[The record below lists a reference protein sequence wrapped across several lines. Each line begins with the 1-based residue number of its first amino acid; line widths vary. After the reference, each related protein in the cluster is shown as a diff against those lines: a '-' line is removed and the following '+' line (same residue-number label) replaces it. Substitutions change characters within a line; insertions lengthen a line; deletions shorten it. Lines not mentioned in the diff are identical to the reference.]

1 MPYVSNPYA
10 PKARKLAINML
21 KRERLSKAET
31 ARRYGVH
38 RSTIGR
44 WLKRATKHSG
54 EHIPT
59 ISSRPHRHPR
69 ELSQHVIARIIVLR
83 KTLKRCAPVLHAH
96 LVSEGYKVSLPSV
109 QRTLKRQGLV
119 RPRRQARF
127 FTPIPRPEVNKPGDL
142 VEVDTIHYVRPD
154 YTRFYIYTLID
165 LYSRLAYASYSPILN
180 QITSVSV
187 IKQAQKELGFPFKVV
202 QTDNGPEFRDY
213 VNLALMSK
221 YIRLRH
227 SRVRKPNDN
236 AHLER
241 FNRTIQEECFNGRLP
256 DEEVIKSKLTKYL
269 KYYNT
274 ERLHLGLNLMTPAQF
289 VAKVQI

>member
-1 MPYVSNPYA
+1 MPYISNPYA

-21 KRERLSKAET
+21 KREKLTKAET

-44 WLKRATKHSG
+44 WLKRATKHPM
-54 EHIPT
+54 EHIAT
-59 ISSRPHRHPR
+59 LSSRPHHHPK
-69 ELSQHVIARIIVLR
+69 ELSQHVVNRIIALR
-83 KTLKRCAPVLHAH
+83 KKIKRCAPVIHAH
-96 LVSEGYKVSLPSV
+96 LLSEGYCVSLPSV

-119 RPRRQARF
+119 RRKRQARF
-127 FTPIPRPEVNKPGDL
+127 FTPISRPKVEKPGDL

-180 QITSVSV
+180 QKTSISV
-187 IKQAQKELGFPFKVV
+187 IKQAQEELGFPFKVV

-256 DEEVIKSKLTKYL
+256 DEEVIQTQLTKYL

-289 VAKVQI
+289 VAKV

>member
-21 KRERLSKAET
+21 KREKLSAAET

-44 WLKRATKHSG
+44 WFKRATKHSG
-54 EHIPT
+54 EYIPT
-59 ISSRPHRHPR
+59 ISSRPHHHPN
-69 ELSQHVIARIIVLR
+69 ELSQHVINRIIVLR
-83 KTLKRCAPVLHAH
+83 KKLKRCAPVLHAH
-96 LVSEGYKVSLPSV
+96 LVSEGYRVSLPSV

-119 RPRRQARF
+119 RRKRQARF
-127 FTPIPRPEVNKPGDL
+127 YTPIPRPVVEKPGDL
-142 VEVDTIHYVRPD
+142 VEVDTIHYIRPD

-165 LYSRLAYASYSPILN
+165 LYSRLAYAFYSPILN
-180 QITSVSV
+180 QKTSVSV
-187 IKQAQKELGFPFKVV
+187 IKEAQKKLGFPFKVV
-202 QTDNGPEFRDY
+202 QTDNGPEFRDH
-213 VNLALMSK
+213 VSLALMSQ

-241 FNRTIQEECFNGRLP
+241 FNRTIQEECFNCRLP
-256 DEEVIKSKLTKYL
+256 DEEVIQSQLAKYL
-269 KYYNT
+269 RYYNT
-274 ERLHLGLNLMTPAQF
+274 ERLHLGLNLKTPAQF
-289 VAKVQI
+289 VAKV